1 MSCAELSAGIG
12 HVWRLA
18 SQRVDR
24 LDARFLLQHVSGCTL
39 AELIAHPERELSAEQ
54 ADRFDGLVSRREAG
68 EPLAYLLG
76 TAFFCGLE
84 FAVSPA
90 VLIPRPETEVL
101 VEQSRRRVQELLQMR
116 CQEQAQS
123 RALAC
128 IAPRIV
134 DLGTGSG
141 IVAIMLARLC
151 PTAELTAVDVS
162 VAALYVARANAVR
175 HGVQIR
181 FLEGDWYASL
191 GKERFDLIV
200 SNPPYVADGDLHL
213 QQDGLPF
220 EPRLALSDGV
230 VGGDGLGCIRTL
242 IDGAKNHLFPGGW
255 MFIEH
260 GYDQAVQTRELLHA
274 AGFTDVDSWCDG
286 AAIERVSGGCQPPGN
301 PRNFSKL

>member
-1 MSCAELSAGIG
+1 
-12 HVWRLA
+12 
-18 SQRVDR
+18 
-24 LDARFLLQHVSGCTL
+24 
-39 AELIAHPERELSAEQ
+39 
-54 ADRFDGLVSRREAG
+54 
-68 EPLAYLLG
+68 
-76 TAFFCGLE
+76 
-84 FAVSPA
+84 
-90 VLIPRPETEVL
+90 
-101 VEQSRRRVQELLQMR
+101 MR

-242 IDGAKNHLFPGGW
+242 IDGAKNHLF
-255 MFIEH
+255 
-260 GYDQAVQTRELLHA
+260 QA
-274 AGFTDVDSWCDG
+274 AGCLLNTATIKRSKPASCCMLQVSPMWIPG
-286 AAIERVSGGCQPPGN
+286 AMVRRLKG
-301 PRNFSKL
+301 